1 MILRA
6 SLPNSL
12 ASGEDS
18 TVLSPER
25 SVSPQQGHLDLL
37 VIEKGEKYRSQRSH
51 GEYLKGTQR
60 LTIDD

>member
-1 MILRA
+1 MCAFVSHAYPLARTKSEVPSMPID
-6 SLPNSL
+6 P

-37 VIEKGEKYRSQRSH
+37 VIEKGEK
-51 GEYLKGTQR
+51 
-60 LTIDD
+60 

>member
-6 SLPNSL
+6 RLIALCFAL

-37 VIEKGEKYRSQRSH
+37 VIEKGEK
-51 GEYLKGTQR
+51 
-60 LTIDD
+60 